1 MSIEPV
7 KDNSTNDLI
16 VKALNFLRYNE
27 LDNVTLHHD
36 NPDFHG
42 PNNIITVSGHWTG
55 HLDRDFT
62 GETLLESLQ
71 AAVTAKQKATV

>member
-1 MSIEPV
+1 MSVEPV
-7 KDNSTNDLI
+7 LNSPNDRI
-16 VKALNFLRYNE
+16 VAALNFLRANE
-27 LDNVTLHHD
+27 LDVVTLVCD

-42 PNNIITVSGHWTG
+42 PNNVITVSGHWTKY
-55 HLDRDFT
+55 LDRDFR